1 MQNTGSKSYMYL
13 DNGRVQGLQGA
24 TNGALTTTRSGYTIY
39 TTTSGSYKVI
49 YLKAASRA
57 KALSKIATMRLG
69 RNRAISIVKDQS
81 NSVDDKNSKE
91 EDKQSGENQVDNS
104 NQSIDGNEVK
114 DEIENRSEEI
124 IKEDNNVG
132 EYNKEQMDNAKMNA
146 KDVDDYEKEYI
157 LLRYEENKYSN
168 NPEELKKKM
177 DTEDIENKTLWIDQ
191 TENKLDATITNANWK
206 DKYLEFNG
214 ETTYGTL
221 DKINTKAL
229 TIETTISCTKLPK
242 EDDECIIGDAQ
253 NNTELLYV
261 TKEGNI
267 KAKLKIGEKEYEAT
281 SIQKLEENKVYGIT
295 LTYDGKKLVIYIN
308 GKEDVRIEI
317 EEGKKFFDNEL
328 KLIIG
333 AKSNEKTEIGTDT
346 NEDDNTENDE
356 NAISNYF
363 YGNMYTFSIYNEA
376 IDEEKILN
384 NYIYNSK
391 LIEQE

>member
-1 MQNTGSKSYMYL
+1 M
-13 DNGRVQGLQGA
+13 
-24 TNGALTTTRSGYTIY
+24 ALAKY
-39 TTTSGSYKVI
+39 VI
-49 YLKAASRA
+49 
-57 KALSKIATMRLG
+57 
-69 RNRAISIVKDQS
+69 RN
-81 NSVDDKNSKE
+81 E
-91 EDKQSGENQVDNS
+91 EVV
-104 NQSIDGNEVK
+104 EVK
-114 DEIENRSEEI
+114 L
-124 IKEDNNVG
+124 
-132 EYNKEQMDNAKMNA
+132 
-146 KDVDDYEKEYI
+146 KDVRI
-157 LLRYEENKYSN
+157 SEN
-168 NPEELKKKM
+168 
-177 DTEDIENKTLWIDQ
+177 
-191 TENKLDATITNANWK
+191 
-206 DKYLEFNG
+206 
-214 ETTYGTL
+214 
-221 DKINTKAL
+221 
-229 TIETTISCTKLPK
+229 
-242 EDDECIIGDAQ
+242 
-253 NNTELLYV
+253 V

-391 LIEQE
+391 LIKQE